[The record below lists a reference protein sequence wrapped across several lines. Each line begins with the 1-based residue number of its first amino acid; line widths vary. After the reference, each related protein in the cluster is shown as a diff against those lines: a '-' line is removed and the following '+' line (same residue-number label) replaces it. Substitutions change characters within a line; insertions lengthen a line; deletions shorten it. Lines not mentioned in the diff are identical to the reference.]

1 MAPMELF
8 WEEPSYL
15 RFLERLA
22 SFSRLILFDKRGAGG
37 SDRVASIPPI
47 EEQIDDLTAVMP
59 GHASIRETAAT
70 YCHWLPANR
79 RGALDVP
86 MTPRRIPERHD
97 LQPTCNQTGRF
108 LPAGCASG

>member
-1 MAPMELF
+1 MKKTPSGWGGIFGPETRAYGLPIDAPDGYGA
-8 WEEPSYL
+8 SDAL
-15 RFLERLA
+15 RHTYA
-22 SFSRLILFDKRGAGG
+22 SVLLVAGVDVYYVSR
-37 SDRVASIPPI
+37 
-47 EEQIDDLTAVMP
+47 MP